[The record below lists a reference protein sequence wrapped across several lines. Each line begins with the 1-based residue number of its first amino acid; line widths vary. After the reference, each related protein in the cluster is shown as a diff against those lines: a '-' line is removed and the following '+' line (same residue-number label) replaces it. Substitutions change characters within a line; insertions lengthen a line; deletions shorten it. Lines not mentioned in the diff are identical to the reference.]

1 MSQISVI
8 VLSEHT
14 LNDELGLQVSELWH
28 INDNIHDVG
37 ICLNVAGACP
47 VAIVEVCSISGPNA
61 GSIGVSQASP
71 LLDSTRSQG
80 GERGDDKEDITTRG
94 SDLKEALCC

>member
-1 MSQISVI
+1 MSQVSVI
-8 VLSEHT
+8 ILSEHT

-28 INDNIHDVG
+28 INDNTHDVG

-94 SDLKEALCC
+94 SDLKGALCC